1 MPPPVAP
8 RDVHTW
14 INEFLRQR
22 PDIGL
27 GSAIGDMMFEPR
39 NPFDVRARR
48 KPKTGFWLGAI
59 LFAAFLGCFSYFNFA
74 R

>member
-27 GSAIGDMMFEPR
+27 GSAIRDMMFEPR
-39 NPFDVRARR
+39 NPFDSTARR
-48 KPKTGFWLGAI
+48 KPRTAFLLGTT
-59 LFAAFLGCFSYFNFA
+59 LLAAFLGCFCYFNFA